1 MRLEDMKYFVEIVK
15 ARSINGASKALY
27 VAQPA
32 LSRSITALEKELGFP
47 LLKRSKQ
54 GITPTKEGLTV
65 YADCVK
71 ILQLYTDC
79 NRKWQNIAYETSD
92 TCTAVQIVALPMIC
106 NSTMNQVFFQIA
118 QNYSRIHLTLFE
130 KQLHEVLQTAVA
142 QPNTLALSHYNEQ
155 TKGDI
160 YAFAKAH
167 HMQIIPLFDDEYKI
181 FTSSDS
187 PLVGRELT
195 QSDLKDCIMATYSN
209 PELESREEFIA
220 AGLSGWDYI
229 FKQRLHLSNYHA
241 MMETAVTTQS
251 LMITANLMTQDNP
264 YRKNGSLVAL
274 NVKNLDLPVMTY
286 FLMVNAEPS
295 TEERIVADVIC
306 TAYSALAK
314 NKA

>member
-1 MRLEDMKYFVEIVK
+1 MRLEDMKYFVEIVR
-15 ARSINGASKALY
+15 ARSINGASKTLY

-32 LSRSITALEKELGFP
+32 LSRSIAAMEKELGFP
-47 LLKRSKQ
+47 ILERSKQ

-106 NSTMNQVFFQIA
+106 NSTMNQVFLQIA

-130 KQLHEVLQTAVA
+130 KQLHEVLQTGTAA
-142 QPNTLALSHYNEQ
+142 PNTLALSHYNEQ
-155 TKGDI
+155 TKNDI

-167 HMQIIPLFDDEYKI
+167 HMQIIPLFDDEYKL
-181 FTSSDS
+181 FTGSDN
-187 PLVGRELT
+187 PLVGKELT
-195 QSDLKDCIMATYSN
+195 QSDLKNCTLVSYSDHS
-209 PELESREEFIA
+209 LESREEFIA
-220 AGLSGWDYI
+220 AGLTG
-229 FKQRLHLSNYHA
+229 FEHFFQQKLHLSNYHA
-241 MMETAVTTQS
+241 MIETVVTTQS
-251 LMITANLMTQDNP
+251 LMVSANLMTQDNI

-274 NVKNLDLPVMTY
+274 NVKDFLLPMTY
-286 FLMVNAEPS
+286 FLMVSAEPS

-314 NKA
+314 KNI

>member
-1 MRLEDMKYFVEIVK
+1 MKYFVEIVK
-15 ARSINGASKALY
+15 ARSINGASKTLY

-32 LSRSITALEKELGFP
+32 LSRSITALEKELGFS

-71 ILQLYTDC
+71 MLQLYTDC
-79 NRKWQNIAYETSD
+79 NRKWQNIAYETFD

-130 KQLHEVLQTAVA
+130 KQLHEVLQTGAA
-142 QPNTLALSHYNEQ
+142 ERNTLTLSHYNEQ

-181 FTSSDS
+181 FTSSNS
-187 PLVGRELT
+187 SLVGRELT
-195 QSDLKDCIMATYSN
+195 QSDLKNCTLVSYSDHSIEN
-209 PELESREEFIA
+209 REEFIA
-220 AGLSGWDYI
+220 AGLTGLEYL
-229 FKQRLHLSNYHA
+229 FQQKLHLSNYHA
-241 MMETAVTTQS
+241 MMQTVVATQS
-251 LMITANLMTQDNP
+251 LMVSADLMTQDNI

-274 NVKNLDLPVMTY
+274 NVKDFVLPMTY
-286 FLMVNAEPS
+286 FLMVSAEPS
-295 TEERIVADVIC
+295 TEERIVTDVIC
-306 TAYSALAK
+306 TAYSALAEK
-314 NKA
+314 DI

>member
-15 ARSINGASKALY
+15 ARSINGASKTLY

-32 LSRSITALEKELGFP
+32 LSRSITTLEKELGFP
-47 LLKRSKQ
+47 LLERSKQ

-65 YADCVK
+65 YTDCVK
-71 ILQLYTDC
+71 MLQLYADC

-92 TCTAVQIVALPMIC
+92 VCTAVQIVALPMIC

-181 FTSSDS
+181 FTSSNS
-187 PLVGRELT
+187 SLVGRELT
-195 QSDLKDCIMATYSN
+195 QSDLKNCTLVSYSDHSIEN
-209 PELESREEFIA
+209 REEFIA
-220 AGLSGWDYI
+220 AGLTGLEYL
-229 FKQRLHLSNYHA
+229 FQQKLHLSNYHA
-241 MMETAVTTQS
+241 MMQTVVATQS
-251 LMITANLMTQDNP
+251 LMVSADLMTQDNI

-274 NVKNLDLPVMTY
+274 NVKDFVTVLSIKSNPANTTMAIPVPKTIP
-286 FLMVNAEPS
+286 A
-295 TEERIVADVIC
+295 
-306 TAYSALAK
+306 
-314 NKA
+314 

>member
-15 ARSINGASKALY
+15 ARSINGASNTLY

-32 LSRSITALEKELGFP
+32 LSRSITTLEKELGFP
-47 LLKRSKQ
+47 LLERSKH

-65 YADCVK
+65 YTDCVK
-71 ILQLYTDC
+71 MLQLYADY

-92 TCTAVQIVALPMIC
+92 VCTAVQIVALPMIC

-167 HMQIIPLFDDEYKI
+167 HMQIIPLFDDEYKL
-181 FTSSDS
+181 FTGSDN
-187 PLVGRELT
+187 PLVGKELT
-195 QSDLKDCIMATYSN
+195 QSDLKNCTLVSYSDHSIEN
-209 PELESREEFIA
+209 REEFIA
-220 AGLSGWDYI
+220 AGLTGLEYL
-229 FKQRLHLSNYHA
+229 FQQKLHLSNYHA
-241 MMETAVTTQS
+241 MMQTVVATQS
-251 LMITANLMTQDNP
+251 LMVSADLMTQDNI

-274 NVKNLDLPVMTY
+274 NVKDFVLPMTY
-286 FLMVNAEPS
+286 FLMVSAEPS
-295 TEERIVADVIC
+295 TEERIVTDVIC
-306 TAYSALAK
+306 TAYSALAEK
-314 NKA
+314 DI